1 MLFAAVGCGD
11 QRSVADAG
19 PVERPTAVP
28 GAAGIVTTRQPV
40 VVSDDGSGPQLCF
53 GSYSFGGPPDCS
65 DAAVP
70 GWDWTEHAGA
80 FEESNGVRWGSF
92 LLTGTFDGESFE
104 PTDVDPPSSSPYT
117 PDFSIP
123 CPEPAGGWQVEDPAR
138 ATREQLTSLS
148 SVAEDLP
155 DHALTAV
162 STVEGAPG
170 PRDPAETVVTVYVA
184 GDPAGAERALREVWG
199 GMLCVTEVEHSHAD
213 LERIQQSLI
222 GLPGMLQVG
231 SGNPDNQ
238 VELTVFH
245 DDGRYQRWVD
255 AEYGEGLVE
264 VTSILQPVE

>member
-1 MLFAAVGCGD
+1 M
-11 QRSVADAG
+11 
-19 PVERPTAVP
+19 
-28 GAAGIVTTRQPV
+28 TTRQPV

-170 PRDPAETVVTVYVA
+170 PRDPAETVVTSTSLATRRVPSAHCARCGA
-184 GDPAGAERALREVWG
+184 GCSASLRSS
-199 GMLCVTEVEHSHAD
+199 T
-213 LERIQQSLI
+213 RT
-222 GLPGMLQVG
+222 P
-231 SGNPDNQ
+231 
-238 VELTVFH
+238 
-245 DDGRYQRWVD
+245 
-255 AEYGEGLVE
+255 
-264 VTSILQPVE
+264 TSSASSSR